1 MDFIELAKIRE
12 SIRSYST
19 RTVDKEML
27 LKILEAG
34 RVAPTGA
41 NRQPQRL
48 IVIQGDEGMA
58 RLKKAANTFH
68 APLVI
73 LVCADHKASWKRS
86 YDRKDIADIDA
97 SIVTTHMMLQA
108 TELGLGSVWICHFDP
123 AVIQKEFNLPDH
135 VEPVNILAIGYA
147 EGPGKPA
154 DRHKEERLPLKD
166 IVSYGTYGNKVTD

>member
-1 MDFIELAKIRE
+1 MDFLGLAKMRE
-12 SIRSYST
+12 SVRSYT
-19 RTVDKEML
+19 ERAVDKEML

-41 NRQPQRL
+41 NRQPQRF
-48 IVIQGDEGMA
+48 VVVQGEEGMA

-97 SIVTTHMMLQA
+97 SIATTHMMLQA

-123 AVIQKEFNLPDH
+123 AVIKTEFKLPEH

-147 EGPGKPA
+147 EGPAKPA
-154 DRHKEERLPLKD
+154 DRHKEERLPLKSL
-166 IVSYGTYGNKVTD
+166 VSYGTYGNTLAD

>member
-1 MDFIELAKIRE
+1 MGFIDLAKSRE
-12 SIRSYST
+12 SVRSYSN
-19 RTVDKEML
+19 RPVDKETL

-34 RVAPTGA
+34 RIAPTGA
-41 NRQPQRL
+41 NRQPQRF
-48 IVIQGDEGMA
+48 VIIRDEDGMA

-73 LVCADHKASWKRS
+73 LVCADHKQSWKRS

-97 SIVTTHMMLQA
+97 SIATTHMMLQA

-123 AVIQKEFNLPDH
+123 AVIKTEFNLPDH

-147 EGPGKPA
+147 EGPAKPA
-154 DRHKEERLPLKD
+154 DRHTEDRLPLKHF
-166 IVSYGTYGNKVTD
+166 ISYGTYGNTMDN

>member
-1 MDFIELAKIRE
+1 MDFLGLAKMRE
-12 SIRSYST
+12 SVRSYT
-19 RTVDKEML
+19 NRAVDKEKL
-27 LKILEAG
+27 QKILEAG

-41 NRQPQRL
+41 NRQPQRFV
-48 IVIQGDEGMA
+48 VIQGDEGMA

-97 SIVTTHMMLQA
+97 SIATTHMMLQA

-123 AVIQKEFNLPDH
+123 AVVKTEFKLPDH

-147 EGPGKPA
+147 DGPAKPA
-154 DRHKEERLPLKD
+154 DRHQEERLPLKSL
-166 IVSYGTYGNKVTD
+166 VSYGTYGNTEAD